1 MIEEWFYLQK
11 NSFLIIIL
19 WIMNIVVSIEYD
31 GVFYPKN
38 MCILHVIF
46 MTTFSKLSMIMS
58 T

>member
-1 MIEEWFYLQK
+1 
-11 NSFLIIIL
+11 
-19 WIMNIVVSIEYD
+19 MNIVVSIEYD